1 MGLRGGWSDW
11 CGFSVPP
18 WRGVVLRSKG
28 LVKFMAQVHSFCL
41 EKKST
46 RSQKLSCEE
55 TALLFLG
62 ISCLDLFSIAGIKY
76 HGQSDLQNRAFGLM
90 ISEGQSP

>member
-1 MGLRGGWSDW
+1 V
-11 CGFSVPP
+11 FSVPP

-28 LVKFMAQVHSFCL
+28 LVEFMAQVRSFCL

-46 RSQKLSCEE
+46 RSQKLYDE

-62 ISCLDLFSIAGIKY
+62 TSYLDLFSIAGIRY
-76 HGQSDLQNRAFGLM
+76 HGQGDL
-90 ISEGQSP
+90 